1 MKEYLTY
8 KRTVRNECLRNA
20 VAAVGHYNLFLQ
32 ITGFLFLTFKFKK
45 KKIRHL
51 WRLLTQISHCY
62 KFWCRFL
69 RQNLAR
75 GMAFKFFCLA
85 VSSLKISFMQ
95 LI

>member
-45 KKIRHL
+45 KKNKTSMAAVNTNFA
-51 WRLLTQISHCY
+51 LL
-62 KFWCRFL
+62 
-69 RQNLAR
+69 
-75 GMAFKFFCLA
+75 
-85 VSSLKISFMQ
+85 
-95 LI
+95 